1 MIGKTTDQKGLK
13 TSQYYPAN
21 MWRLERAE
29 CRFCDLKTHIL
40 PAIFYHLSW
49 WHHCPYCTMKLSG
62 SSRSTKLVGI
72 VWLSSSCQLNYSFNW
87 ISWTVARVST
97 QPPSEL
103 AWLFFQMHSHFWAFA
118 DAVTSAWFTFPCP
131 NPSYPSVQV
140 SCCWKSYLSVPQEVS
155 LCPSWQKFYD
165 VLLPKS
171 ERGRQ
176 GASIPLACK
185 LQR

>member
-1 MIGKTTDQKGLK
+1 
-13 TSQYYPAN
+13 
-21 MWRLERAE
+21 MWRLEWA
-29 CRFCDLKTHIL
+29 DADSGTWK
-40 PAIFYHLSW
+40 PIFFPPYSITSLGDIIV
-49 WHHCPYCTMKLSG
+49 PYCTMKLSG

-97 QPPSEL
+97 QPPSVL

-118 DAVTSAWFTFPCP
+118 DAVPSAWFTFPCLI
-131 NPSYPSVQV
+131 SYPSVQV
-140 SCCWKSYLSVPQEVS
+140 SCCWKSYLSAPQEAS

-165 VLLPKS
+165 VPVPRS
-171 ERGRQ
+171 EGQ
-176 GASIPLACK
+176 AGASIPLACK